1 MVPKYGIQVFK
12 ERNNFQ
18 QIPLILIT
26 LTVPTKF
33 SKVHKVKESKI
44 LSLINNNSLAN
55 I

>member
-1 MVPKYGIQVFK
+1 MALKYGIQVFK

-26 LTVPTKF
+26 RTVPTKF
-33 SKVHKVKESKI
+33 SKAHKVKELKI
-44 LSLINNNSLAN
+44 LSLINNNNLAN